1 MLTLE
6 QIDLLSA
13 KGYEVTHRNGKVY
26 IRNGKVYIN
35 NNRLRISSN
44 NELYCTTHSTPVKVK
59 DLLKD

>member
-13 KGYEVTHRNGKVY
+13 KGHEVTHKNGKVY
-26 IRNGKVYIN
+26 IDTH
-35 NNRLRISSN
+35 RLRISSN
-44 NELYCTTHSTPVKVK
+44 NEVYYTTYSTPVKVK